1 MNKTAAVILAI
12 IIVLL
17 VGGGAYYLHTH
28 TAAPAAPATTPEE
41 TATTTQPEAAATTTA
56 QNPGTEVIGTSAGG
70 RDIVANHYGTG
81 STEILFVGGVHGGYS
96 YNTSLLAYQLMDY
109 LAANPSAV
117 PANERVTVIPELN
130 PDGIAK
136 VVGSDG
142 RFAASDIPA
151 SADTVAGRVN
161 ANGVD
166 VDRNFDCNWQASA
179 TWQNKKESGGTAAF
193 SEPEA
198 QAIQSYVTAHKP
210 AAAVVFFSA
219 AGGVYASAC
228 GGSPS
233 KDDLALMNL
242 YAKASGYPAS
252 ASFDSYSVTGDMV
265 DWFAKVGIPGIS
277 VLLTNH
283 TSTEW
288 DKNLAG
294 IKAVLAQ
301 YAQ

>member
-1 MNKTAAVILAI
+1 MNKTAAA
-12 IIVLL
+12 LL
-17 VGGGAYYLHTH
+17 VIIALLIIGGGAYYLHAH
-28 TAAPAAPATTPEE
+28 APAPAAPATTTPEE
-41 TATTTQPEAAATTTA
+41 ATTTPSDTATTTA

-70 RDIVANHYGTG
+70 HDIVASHYGTG
-81 STEILFVGGVHGGYS
+81 STEILFVGGIHGGYS

-142 RFAASDIPA
+142 RFSASDIPA
-151 SADTVAGRVN
+151 SADTAAGRLN

-166 VDRNFDCNWQASA
+166 IDRNFDCNWQSSA
-179 TWQNKKESGGTAAF
+179 VVQNKKESGGTAAF

-233 KDDLALMNL
+233 ADDLALMNA

-252 ASFDSYSVTGDMV
+252 NAFDSYNVTGDIV

-277 VLLTNH
+277 VLLTDH

-294 IKAVLAQ
+294 IQAVLAK